1 MSYLIILNNFLF
13 ITGFI
18 VGLGGVTVIDF
29 LGFFG
34 QKSEYW
40 TQTTIRAHKIT
51 KPLIW
56 IGIILLLIAEFF
68 AYTTGNDSIYLRY
81 FSFVL
86 FPLVFN
92 GIFLSFYVSPKL
104 LEIEKNGQDNK
115 LLPKDLKNKIFVS
128 FLISFACWWGS
139 VLLFVLHISQ

>member
-1 MSYLIILNNFLF
+1 MTSLMILNNLLFL
-13 ITGFI
+13 IGFI

-34 QKSEYW
+34 QKSTYW

-56 IGIILLLIAEFF
+56 AGTILLLIAEFF
-68 AYTTGNDSIYLRY
+68 AYTTGNDSIYLHY

-86 FPLVFN
+86 IPLVFN

-104 LEIEKNGQDNK
+104 LEIEKNGKDNQ
-115 LLPKDLKNKIFVS
+115 LLPNDLKNKIFVS
-128 FLISFACWWGS
+128 FIISFTCWWGS